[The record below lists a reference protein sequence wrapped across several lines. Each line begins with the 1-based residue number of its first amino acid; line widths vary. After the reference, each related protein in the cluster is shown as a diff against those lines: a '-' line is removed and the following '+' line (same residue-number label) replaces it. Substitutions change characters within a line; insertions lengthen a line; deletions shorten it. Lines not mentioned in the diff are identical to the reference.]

1 METFERDFERAKED
15 FNKFVSSSGK
25 DKLGRFAD
33 VIQKEIDEVKNII
46 DTSAHDEE
54 EKVRMLRAQL
64 SKCDNMACE
73 ERNKNRNIDYTP
85 LFRIIENLKY
95 GVDEYES
102 RVEY

>member
-1 METFERDFERAKED
+1 METFERDFEKARED

-25 DKLGRFAD
+25 EKLGRFAD
-33 VIQKEIDEVKNII
+33 VIQKEIDQVKNIM
-46 DTSAHDEE
+46 DMSAHNEGE
-54 EKVRMLRAQL
+54 RVRMLREQL

-73 ERNKNRNIDYTP
+73 ERDRNRNIDYTP

-102 RVEY
+102 RM